1 MKWIEFT
8 ICLVLDVLLLTYL
21 IVSIAIDMPAVPG
34 LAKVIFAA
42 MCILA
47 LAGTRITYNEAR
59 GGQLNERRKD
69 RGRPDDGW

>member
-8 ICLVLDVLLLTYL
+8 ICLVLDTLLISYL
-21 IVSIAIDMPAVPG
+21 IASIVMNVPDTPG

-47 LAGTRITYNEAR
+47 GMGTCITYKEAKHVK
-59 GGQLNERRKD
+59 ED
-69 RGRPDDGW
+69 

>member
-8 ICLVLDVLLLTYL
+8 ICLVLDTLLITYL
-21 IVSIAIDMPAVPG
+21 VVSIATNAHDTPG

-47 LAGTRITYNEAR
+47 GIGTRITYKEAKHVK
-59 GGQLNERRKD
+59 ED
-69 RGRPDDGW
+69 